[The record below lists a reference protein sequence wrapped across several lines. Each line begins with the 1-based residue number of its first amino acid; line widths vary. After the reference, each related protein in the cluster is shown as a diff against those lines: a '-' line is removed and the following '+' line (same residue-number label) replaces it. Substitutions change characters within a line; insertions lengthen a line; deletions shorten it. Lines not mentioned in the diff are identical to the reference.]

1 MALNISELYGKTIIT
16 SAGSVLGE
24 VRGVVINFE
33 SGEVA
38 YLLLKR
44 LQDLTRSADLRNDF
58 RKNSISYER
67 VSKVGQTIIVNAPKV
82 AKEEASDLE
91 F

>member
-67 VSKVGQTIIVNAPKV
+67 VSKVGQTIIVDAPKV